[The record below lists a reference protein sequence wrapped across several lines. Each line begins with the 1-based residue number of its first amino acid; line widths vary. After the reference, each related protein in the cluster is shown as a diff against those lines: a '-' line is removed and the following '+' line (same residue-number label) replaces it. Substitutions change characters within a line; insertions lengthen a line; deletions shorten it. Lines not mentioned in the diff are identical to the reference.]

1 MLIMFHNELITG
13 LMEHIRDNISI
24 VSAVAHGDA
33 AREGLSVYSEDA
45 PASPTPVRD
54 HTHAHFYI

>member
-1 MLIMFHNELITG
+1 
-13 LMEHIRDNISI
+13 MEHIRDNISI